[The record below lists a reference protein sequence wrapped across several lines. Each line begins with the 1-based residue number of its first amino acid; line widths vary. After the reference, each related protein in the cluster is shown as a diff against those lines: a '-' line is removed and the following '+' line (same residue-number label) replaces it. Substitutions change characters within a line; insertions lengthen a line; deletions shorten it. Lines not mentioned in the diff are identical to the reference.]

1 MKVIGISGR
10 KQSGKNTVANYIN
23 GHILLSREMIRSF
36 YIDDDGKLI
45 VETSDTNGEV
55 GFGEFDV
62 TRKDNDFVQYACKEL
77 WPYVKVYHF
86 ADPLKEMA
94 INIFGIEARQVYGSD
109 KDKNELTHLL
119 WENVPECPDGKSGYM
134 TSRDFLQ
141 HFGTNI
147 VRRIYNDAWVKATVN
162 AITREESE
170 VAIIPD
176 VRFPNEVEA
185 IKKIGGTMI
194 RLTRNIHHSNHESEV
209 ALDKDNFDWN
219 NFDLILDNEDLK
231 IEQLSE
237 LLKHNSRIW
246 SA

>member
-1 MKVIGISGR
+1 MKIIGISGR

-23 GHILLSREMIRSF
+23 GNILLSREMIKSF
-36 YIDDDGKLI
+36 YIDENGKLI

-94 INIFGIEARQVYGSD
+94 INIFGLEPQQVYGSD
-109 KDKNELTHLL
+109 KDKNTLTHIL
-119 WENVPECPDGKSGYM
+119 WDNIPFNDEKSGNM
-134 TSRDFLQ
+134 TSREFLQ

-147 VRRIYNDAWVKATVN
+147 VRRIYGEAWVRATIN
-162 AITREESE
+162 SILKEESE

-176 VRFPNEVEA
+176 VRFPNEVDA
-185 IKKIGGTMI
+185 IKKIGGIMI
-194 RLTRNIHHSNHESEV
+194 RLTRNIHNSYHESEV
-209 ALDKDNFDWN
+209 ALDKEHFDWK
-219 NFDLILDNEDLK
+219 NFDLIIDNEDLK